1 MKPATVVPE
10 AKKAGGREAGRQA
23 QRAMPADK
31 DGVGPAQ
38 YSRSHEGRSRGKEPA
53 PDGT

>member
-1 MKPATVVPE
+1 MKPAAVVREP
-10 AKKAGGREAGRQA
+10 KKAGGREAGRQA

-31 DGVGPAQ
+31 EGFGPSQ